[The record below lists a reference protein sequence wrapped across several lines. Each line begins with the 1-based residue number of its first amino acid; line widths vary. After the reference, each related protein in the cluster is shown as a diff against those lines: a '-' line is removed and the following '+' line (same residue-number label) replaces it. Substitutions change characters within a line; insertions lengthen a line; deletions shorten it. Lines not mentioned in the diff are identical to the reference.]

1 MADIPEEHL
10 TEELLDRLL
19 ASASIEQ
26 YLDEGLVSARTLT
39 DYLFDRM
46 EAHGLK
52 RADVVRASGLNAT
65 VVYDIFSG
73 KSRPG
78 RDHAIMLAF
87 GLKCTLRETQ
97 RLLRLAGVSELWCKQ
112 RRDAIIIWCI
122 RNGFDRIATDDEL
135 YGRGDV
141 AAGRLTTFGPTTLTS
156 ETQVRGHQGET
167 WTISKRCMR

>member
-19 ASASIEQ
+19 SSTSIEQ
-26 YLDEGLVSARTLT
+26 YLDEKPVTTRTLT
-39 DYLFDRM
+39 DYLFERM

-112 RRDAIIIWCI
+112 RRDYHLVYTQWI
-122 RNGFDRIATDDEL
+122 RPHCH
-135 YGRGDV
+135 GRRTLPFGRAH
-141 AAGRLTTFGPTTLTS
+141 AAPGRL
-156 ETQVRGHQGET
+156 RGHDSGISRRKRTKGET
-167 WTISKRCMR
+167 WTTSKRCMR